1 MVKWLALQ
9 VSICTTTFSS
19 TIQPLPNSPA
29 YPNTIHSSSV
39 SEKAIKWEVNKAE
52 DKETML
58 LMCYF
63 FILTKN
69 KEMKIILTCP
79 IDKLG
84 MGTSETSSSTSGP
97 PNDDT
102 RIAFIA
108 SKLET
113 VRDLS
118 IPSRRKQTPPERR
131 RTFSNSVQ
139 HFQNNRSSLRPRF
152 GTFSAPGLWG
162 HRLGLGFGDG
172 FGTSFFI

>member
-1 MVKWLALQ
+1 
-9 VSICTTTFSS
+9 
-19 TIQPLPNSPA
+19 
-29 YPNTIHSSSV
+29 
-39 SEKAIKWEVNKAE
+39 
-52 DKETML
+52 
-58 LMCYF
+58 
-63 FILTKN
+63 
-69 KEMKIILTCP
+69 MKIILTCP
-79 IDKLG
+79 IDTLG

-172 FGTSFFI
+172 FGTSYLASRALWLVKNPCLSKFITYLYASARSADWLFFYEKEMDDT